1 MEAIKRTRI
10 KRNGNELIVT
20 LPDTFKAEEVDILIW
35 PSAEEGYSATKNVS
49 EDLLQWPEMTDE
61 ELSLIN
67 EKRQHL
73 NAWKYL
79 P

>member
-1 MEAIKRTRI
+1 MEAIKKTRI
-10 KRNGNELIVT
+10 KRSGNQLIVT

-35 PSAEEGYSATKNVS
+35 PSNEEVPAPAKSLS

-61 ELSLIN
+61 ELSLIH

-73 NAWKYL
+73 NAWK
-79 P
+79 

>member
-10 KRNGNELIVT
+10 KRNGNLLTVT

-35 PSAEEGYSATKNVS
+35 PSAEEAFSCAKNVS

-73 NAWKYL
+73 NAWK
-79 P
+79 